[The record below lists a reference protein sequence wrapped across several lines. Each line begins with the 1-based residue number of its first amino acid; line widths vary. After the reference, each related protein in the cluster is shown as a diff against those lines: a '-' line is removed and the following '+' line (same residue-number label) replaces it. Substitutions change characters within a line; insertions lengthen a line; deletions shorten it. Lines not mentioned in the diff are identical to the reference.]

1 MGEVIRLAAP
11 VAASTQRGCNV
22 DDNARTG
29 FRLFY
34 RSMKNAAW
42 YRDVAKKAVMFHLI
56 LEVVHESK
64 TAHFG
69 KHVIHLERGQLVC
82 SARSF
87 GDDCGLSEDQVRR
100 ALEFFEQEG
109 AIKRTG
115 QRGKGGY
122 TIVSLC
128 NFEEYQSGAFR
139 RGSTSAADFNS
150 APALALGD
158 APAEFGELS
167 HLRGLSRGLS
177 AENVADYKLAP
188 ALALSGDAAEY
199 GADNPPIIKPKTRT
213 CIDHKDKDLKHSSSQ
228 LADATFDQQ
237 SEQRFADEPV
247 TADLLPDDPA
257 VAEPKTRV
265 IPGAAIQT
273 PIGKSWGTAEDLTTA
288 QWMFKRVQVI
298 APTALEPNWAQWA
311 NVIRLMRELDQRS
324 HRDICEQYDWVSRDA
339 FWCANVLSPQ
349 KLRQKWDQLTAKRN
363 AAPVAAKAMGN
374 LAKAQEAA
382 SVLRDA
388 GVTYDRNTPL

>member
-56 LEVVHESK
+56 LEVAHEQR
-64 TAHFG
+64 TVVFG
-69 KHVIHLERGQLVC
+69 GKRVQLSRGQLVC
-82 SARSF
+82 SAKSL
-87 GDDCGLSEDQVRR
+87 GQECGISEDQARR
-100 ALEFFEQEG
+100 ALEFFRAEG
-109 AIKRTG
+109 AISCVG
-115 QRGKGGY
+115 ARGKGGY
-122 TIVSLC
+122 TVVSLL
-128 NFEEYQSGAFR
+128 NFDAYQ
-139 RGSTSAADFNS
+139 
-150 APALALGD
+150 
-158 APAEFGELS
+158 
-167 HLRGLSRGLS
+167 RGLSQIFS
-177 AENVADYKLAP
+177 
-188 ALALSGDAAEY
+188 AEY
-199 GADNPPIIKPKTRT
+199 GADSEAAPALGLEASSQSGGADLPAEQHAEDYISKNIKT
-213 CIDHKDKDLKHSSSQ
+213 DLKDSSSQ

-237 SEQRFADEPV
+237 SEQRLADEPV
-247 TADLLPDDPA
+247 TADPLPDEPA

-273 PIGKSWGTAEDLTTA
+273 PNGKAWGTAEDLTTA

-298 APTALEPNWAQWA
+298 APTALEPNWTQWA

-324 HRDICEQYDWVSRDA
+324 HRDICELYDWVSRDA
-339 FWCANVLSPQ
+339 FWCTNVLSPQ
-349 KLRQKWDQLTAKRN
+349 KLRQKWDQLTVKRN
-363 AAPVAAKAMGN
+363 VAPVAGKAMGN

-382 SVLRDA
+382 RALRDA